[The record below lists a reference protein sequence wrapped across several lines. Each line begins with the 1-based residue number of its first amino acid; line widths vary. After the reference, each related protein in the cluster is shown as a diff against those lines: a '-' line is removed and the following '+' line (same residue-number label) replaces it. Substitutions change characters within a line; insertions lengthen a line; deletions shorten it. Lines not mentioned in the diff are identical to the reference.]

1 MTRALMECISEAA
14 VLCTAQG
21 EVLHRNRAA
30 DRLLKDRAAV
40 GRSIF
45 ESGGLG
51 RLRSRIQDAYP
62 STQPFASAAWE
73 VPVDSDAVP
82 VYVDGRWLR
91 ATLQPLTP
99 SMESSAG
106 TDRPAPKVRL
116 ACKERIAGVEPAGTE
131 NDATRPVASSPA
143 ASGPAAS
150 GPAASGPAASGPAA
164 SGPVDPENDACETPE
179 WFVLRLEPG
188 DRIPESAVVPHDVLR
203 TLIETLREPIAS
215 VRAAIETIQLYPDMD
230 VSTSGQFLKIIEEQT
245 EMLGRHL
252 DSAIKAYALAYRE
265 EGSLKPVPTG
275 DLRGAVH
282 AAVGNAVDVPA
293 TTQEEE
299 GEAVGMVD
307 LQALM
312 AVVRFL
318 AQRIENASRCAALHV
333 RVRPVRGLVAIELEW
348 EGTPVT
354 SARLRKWQEHS
365 LSWGRSIV
373 EMTVRDV
380 IDHHDAQMVARSHSE
395 GQHLRLLLPQASR
408 TAP

>member
-1 MTRALMECISEAA
+1 MTLALMECISEAA

-62 STQPFASAAWE
+62 STQPFASAAGDA
-73 VPVDSDAVP
+73 PVDPDAVP
-82 VYVDGRWLR
+82 IYVDGRWLR
-91 ATLQPLTP
+91 VTLQPLPP
-99 SMESSAG
+99 SMESAAG
-106 TDRPAPKVRL
+106 TDRPAPKKRL
-116 ACKERIAGVEPAGTE
+116 ACKERITGVEPAGPE
-131 NDATRPVASSPA
+131 NDATRPV

-150 GPAASGPAASGPAA
+150 GPAASE
-164 SGPVDPENDACETPE
+164 PVDPENDACETTDG
-179 WFVLRLEPG
+179 FVLRLEPD
-188 DRIPESAVVPHDVLR
+188 DRVPESAVVPHDVLR

-215 VRAAIETIQLYPDMD
+215 VRAAIETIRLYPDMD
-230 VSTSGQFLKIIEEQT
+230 ASTSGQFLKIIEEQT

-252 DSAIKAYALAYRE
+252 DSAIEAYALAYRE

-275 DLRGAVH
+275 DLRAAVQ

-354 SARLRKWQEHS
+354 SARLRTWQEHS